1 MEKSILTQTVTTNLS
16 LLRPTKIP
24 PAEPLAG
31 KENQSKGI
39 LPVMDF
45 R

>member
-1 MEKSILTQTVTTNLS
+1 MVTTNLS
-16 LLRPTKIP
+16 LLLRPTKIP